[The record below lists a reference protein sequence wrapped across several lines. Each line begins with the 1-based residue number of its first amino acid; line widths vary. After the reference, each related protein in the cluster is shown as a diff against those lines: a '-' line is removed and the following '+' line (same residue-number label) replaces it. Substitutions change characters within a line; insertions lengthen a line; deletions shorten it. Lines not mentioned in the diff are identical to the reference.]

1 MPVYTFACPKCGL
14 AVNKVSQ
21 VQDASPK
28 CPYCHL
34 EMDRQIKSCGFVL
47 KGQDFMELIIHVINQ
62 NRGVK
67 YANRFSVAGC

>member
-47 KGQDFMELIIHVINQ
+47 KGSGFHDTDYTRYKPKQRRKICE
-62 NRGVK
+62 
-67 YANRFSVAGC
+67 

>member
-21 VQDASPK
+21 VRDDPPE

-34 EMDRQIKSCGFVL
+34 QMDRQIKPCGFAL
-47 KGQDFMELIIHVINQ
+47 KG
-62 NRGVK
+62 
-67 YANRFSVAGC
+67 AGFHDTDYTRYKSKERSPS